1 MDFTHLRDSDFFR
14 ILIASILREGKVYWN
29 LLYGYLLLIEFYYLP
44 EISPQEIDRKNVDN
58 NLNLRSKSILKNNKD
73 YFFFLSTFMHFYF

>member
-73 YFFFLSTFMHFYF
+73 YFFFFLMHFYF

>member
-73 YFFFLSTFMHFYF
+73 YFFFFTTLFLLI

>member
-44 EISPQEIDRKNVDN
+44 QISPQEIDRKNVDN

-73 YFFFLSTFMHFYF
+73 YFFFLMHFYF